1 MIRSSEGVLILPIR
15 EKLFINIQD
24 SFIADDLNY
33 TSCYVSDFP
42 CCVDFPTNPICP
54 PCPSFEPSPT
64 PTITP
69 SLTPDLSIGL
79 TLFSVITSGSIVV
92 TYNLV
97 ATMPVFTEISLD
109 FSHVLGTTGNPIVIT
124 TGVTLNQG
132 STSSILVITLD
143 EDSETLTNNAYF
155 SGVSINPPQYSSFFT
170 ASETTIFQITPTTTP
185 TPTVTPTNP
194 CVQYIT
200 DELGNL
206 ILTEEGD
213 YIVSE
218 LNPCITPT
226 PTPTITQTSNPTPT
240 PTPSITE
247 TSTPTP
253 TPTTTETPT
262 QTPTN
267 TETPTQTP
275 TNTLTPTPSSTPPTN
290 YWEITN
296 CSSVFNIIV
305 NFGAYVPNQGEI
317 YNLTMVGY
325 SPPNNWNCWQ
335 VVGTSAGPPFAPVQ
349 TINSGPW
356 VDCPS
361 CPL

>member
-1 MIRSSEGVLILPIR
+1 
-15 EKLFINIQD
+15 
-24 SFIADDLNY
+24 
-33 TSCYVSDFP
+33 
-42 CCVDFPTNPICP
+42 
-54 PCPSFEPSPT
+54 
-64 PTITP
+64 
-69 SLTPDLSIGL
+69 
-79 TLFSVITSGSIVV
+79 
-92 TYNLV
+92 
-97 ATMPVFTEISLD
+97 
-109 FSHVLGTTGNPIVIT
+109 
-124 TGVTLNQG
+124 
-132 STSSILVITLD
+132 
-143 EDSETLTNNAYF
+143 
-155 SGVSINPPQYSSFFT
+155 VSIEYYGNDPSKKRNKWLLEDGINYYQRGQI
-170 ASETTIFQITPTTTP
+170 IFKLNDGQI
-185 TPTVTPTNP
+185 VT
-194 CVQYIT
+194 IT